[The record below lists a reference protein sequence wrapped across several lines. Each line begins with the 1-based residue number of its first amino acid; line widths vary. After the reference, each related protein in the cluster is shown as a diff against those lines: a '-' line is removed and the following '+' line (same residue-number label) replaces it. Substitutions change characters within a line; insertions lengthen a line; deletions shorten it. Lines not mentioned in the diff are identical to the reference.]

1 MMMVGCC
8 SAVYGAPRPGT
19 GMKRRAHGIGRH
31 FALFIDLI
39 LFLFWWCFIVFSGL
53 CPGPP
58 FLWFTLTVLSICM
71 HLHDAVAYGL
81 GCARV
86 SCFGGAS

>member
-1 MMMVGCC
+1 MMVGCC

-39 LFLFWWCFIVFSGL
+39 CQFAC
-53 CPGPP
+53 
-58 FLWFTLTVLSICM
+58 
-71 HLHDAVAYGL
+71 AVAYGL

>member
-31 FALFIDLI
+31 FALFIDLS
-39 LFLFWWCFIVFSGL
+39 LLQFAS
-53 CPGPP
+53 
-58 FLWFTLTVLSICM
+58 TLTLLSICM

>member
-1 MMMVGCC
+1 MMVGCC

-39 LFLFWWCFIVFSGL
+39 LLHL
-53 CPGPP
+53 
-58 FLWFTLTVLSICM
+58 TLLSICM

-86 SCFGGAS
+86 SCSVVLHSFLRALPGPTLFL